1 MENQS
6 QEKKY
11 HNESHKEI
19 PSEFQRDKDEVD
31 LRDYINVVLKR
42 KWSILSIFAI
52 AVIVAAVISLTLPLT
67 FEASNLVQIGQ
78 IKGSDLQSS
87 ADIQAVFNRETV
99 LKQIKT
105 KLQEPLELPETT
117 TTSTIAGMFN
127 IKKSEGFIEIKGRSD
142 TPEKTVEVVRAVTDI
157 LLAYHQDI
165 FAEAEKTYN
174 IELETIKK
182 SKTKTEEDINQ
193 IKTVD
198 IPKTEEEIKRLEED
212 IQVYEKEIAKRG
224 NIQSEGQGRIIES
237 YINLLA
243 GVKNQKE
250 AKERQI
256 IDFKDG
262 IRNLQ
267 QQLVAL
273 DQSIQQ
279 KEYEK
284 AYQTKPTKVEVPAI
298 PPEAR
303 ISPKRKQNV
312 MIAGILGLFIGI
324 IYAFG
329 AEYFSKS

>member
-1 MENQS
+1 MENQNS
-6 QEKKY
+6 RYERDRQENY
-11 HNESHKEI
+11 HEDEI
-19 PSEFQRDKDEVD
+19 D

-42 KWSILSIFAI
+42 KWSILGIFLVAVI
-52 AVIVAAVISLTLPLT
+52 AVVIISLTLPLT
-67 FEASNLVQIGQ
+67 FEASNLVEIGQ

-117 TTSTIAGMFN
+117 TTGTIAGMFN

-142 TPEKTVEVVRAVTDI
+142 TPEKAVEVVRAVTDI

-174 IELETIKK
+174 IELETITK
-182 SKTKTEEDINQ
+182 SKEKTQKDVGKIQQDI
-193 IKTVD
+193 I
-198 IPKTEEEIKRLEED
+198 RLDQD
-212 IQVYEKEIAKRG
+212 IQKYEQEIEKRA
-224 NIQSEGQGRIIES
+224 NIQSEGQGRIAES

-250 AKERQI
+250 NKETQI
-256 IDFKDG
+256 L
-262 IRNLQ
+262 NLE

-298 PPEAR
+298 PPETR

-324 IYAFG
+324 LYAFG
-329 AEYFSKS
+329 AEYFKKT